1 VNEVF
6 VTWVYALTYLTVF
19 GYLAYLFWRYRRA
32 R

>member
-1 VNEVF
+1 MEVF
-6 VTWVYALTYLTVF
+6 VTWVHALTYLTVF

>member
-1 VNEVF
+1 MEAF
-6 VTWVYALTYLTVF
+6 VIWVYALTYLTVF

>member
-1 VNEVF
+1 MEVF

-19 GYLAYLFWRYRRA
+19 GYLAYLFWRHRRA

>member
-1 VNEVF
+1 MEVF

-19 GYLAYLFWRYRRA
+19 GYLAHLFWRYRRA